1 MKKDFIVNGIIAAFK
16 ETNERLQPVYDS
28 KYITPQAKGSM
39 RGNMMQAL
47 LPTHLNGKETE
58 LADMEILGEPTE
70 LKVAKASS
78 YPAANNNIFD
88 SPEKPTRILIVRW
101 DMIDDLP
108 TVTEIRY
115 GKHPEDFNKV
125 WVNHRGESYKMRDF
139 KMREEFYGSL
149 EKIYTIH
156 TE

>member
-1 MKKDFIVNGIIAAFK
+1 MKQIIDGVLAAFK
-16 ETNERLQPVYDS
+16 DTNERLQPVYDS

-47 LPTHLNGKETE
+47 LPHHLDGKETE

-70 LKVAKASS
+70 LKVAKATS

-88 SPEKPTRILIVRW
+88 SPEKPTRILIIRW
-101 DMIDDLP
+101 DMIDDSP

-115 GKHPEDFNKV
+115 GNHPKDFNDV
-125 WVNHRGESYKMRDF
+125 WINHRGESPKMRDF
-139 KMREEFYGSL
+139 KMKQEFYDGL

-156 TE
+156 SK